1 LKHINKQEKVKN
13 TNIFV
18 IIDAISKVE
27 IDTGKKFTA
36 EEKAQMIRKALE
48 ADLNLTKKKRHKQ

>member
-1 LKHINKQEKVKN
+1 MKN